1 MSLSLIVHRATH
13 EIGGNCI
20 ELRAPCGSRLLLDVG
35 RPLDALPDAR
45 GLLPATLD
53 LHSPVA
59 GVVISHPHQD
69 HYGLLNEIPRDWP
82 VYCGEAS
89 AALMRLTQDL
99 TGRGLDQTFR
109 FLKSAVP
116 ESIGPFTVTRFLTDH
131 SAFDASMI
139 LVECAGRR
147 VLYSGDFR
155 VHGRKAPLVEQLL
168 KSLPDGIDALLL
180 EGTNLGSVKPCVT
193 EDELEQQFAALF
205 METRGRV
212 FVSWSAQNVDRTVT
226 LYRAAL
232 KAKRVL
238 AVDLY
243 TASVL
248 ETLENHGR
256 IPRPGWP
263 GLKVVVTSRFARL
276 YRRRGNGSFVE
287 RMAKHGIAA
296 SALAALS
303 SRWVIMTR
311 PSLLDDFQ
319 RNGVSPCAEDSWSW
333 SMWRGY
339 LDQSD
344 GRRVRD
350 WCETGDA
357 TARHLH
363 TSGHASPADL
373 IAFAR
378 RVDARTTIPIHG
390 VAWDPAPNGF
400 PHITRLA
407 DGQPHDL

>member
-1 MSLSLIVHRATH
+1 MSLKLTVHRAAH

-20 ELRAPCGSRLLLDVG
+20 ELRAPCGARLLLDVG
-35 RPLDALPDAR
+35 RPLDALPDAS

-53 LHSPVA
+53 VHAPVA

-69 HYGLLNEIPRDWP
+69 HYGLLDEIPRDWP
-82 VYCGEAS
+82 IYCGEAS
-89 AALMRLTQDL
+89 AAIMRLTQDL
-99 TGRGLDQTFR
+99 TGRELDRTFR
-109 FLKSAVP
+109 FLKSAVSK
-116 ESIGPFTVTRFLTDH
+116 SIGPFTVTRFLTDH

-155 VHGRKAPLVEQLL
+155 VHGRKASLVEQLL
-168 KSLPDGIDALLL
+168 KSLPDRIDALLL

-205 METRGRV
+205 KETRGRV
-212 FVSWSAQNVDRTVT
+212 FVTWSAQNVDRTVT

-232 KAKRVL
+232 KAKRSL

-248 ETLENHGR
+248 ATLKDYGR
-256 IPRPGWP
+256 IPQPGWP

-276 YRRRGNGSFVE
+276 YRRRGNASFVE
-287 RMAKHGIAA
+287 YMAKHGIAA
-296 SALAALS
+296 SALAKQPS
-303 SRWVIMTR
+303 KWVIMTR

-319 RNGVSPCAEDSWSW
+319 RNGVNPCKDDSWSW

-350 WCETGDA
+350 WCSMGGA

-373 IAFAR
+373 SEFAG

-390 VAWDPAPNGF
+390 VAWDPVPHGF

-407 DGQPHDL
+407 DGQPHHL